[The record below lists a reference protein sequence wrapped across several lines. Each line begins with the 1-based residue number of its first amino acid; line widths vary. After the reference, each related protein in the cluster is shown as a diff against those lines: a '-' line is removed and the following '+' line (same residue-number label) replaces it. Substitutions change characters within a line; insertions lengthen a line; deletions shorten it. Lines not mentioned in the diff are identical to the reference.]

1 MSQLEMMSL
10 ERVQVEERAFISRV
24 YLWMTAALML
34 TAVVASAV
42 ANDAAFMLQLATTGL
57 IWVFFVAEIL
67 LVIALGA
74 AINRLSTTA
83 ATAIFFAYAALNGV
97 TLSLI
102 FWVYTDASIAVT
114 FLVTAGTF
122 GVMSLIGFVTQR
134 DLTRLG
140 GLLIMGLIGFLIAS
154 VVNLFLRSEGIYWL
168 TTFAGIAIFVGLV
181 AYDTQ
186 KLKRMAVT
194 VQANGEV
201 AHKASIVG
209 ALALYLD
216 FINLFLLLLRL
227 FGRRR

>member
-1 MSQLEMMSL
+1 MSQLDMMSL

-34 TAVVASAV
+34 TAVIASAV

-67 LVIALGA
+67 LVIVLSA

-102 FWVYTDASIAVT
+102 FWVYTDASIGVT

-154 VVNLFLRSEGIYWL
+154 VVNLFLQSEGIYWL
-168 TTFAGIAIFVGLV
+168 TTFAGIAIFVGLI

>member
-1 MSQLEMMSL
+1 MSQLDMMSL

-34 TAVVASAV
+34 TAVIASAV

-67 LVIALGA
+67 LVIVLSA

-102 FWVYTDASIAVT
+102 FWVYTDASIGVT

-122 GVMSLIGFVTQR
+122 GVMSMIGFVTQR

-154 VVNLFLRSEGIYWL
+154 VVNLFLQSEGIYWL
-168 TTFAGIAIFVGLV
+168 TTFAGIAIFVGLI